1 MEDDPFSEKRKV
13 TNPVVC
19 ACHPTQPN
27 LTQTKNISR
36 IQHLI
41 YKTRGIY
48 SVLLRSFSTR
58 QKTPRIVK
66 NGRKLPSLRAFC
78 RDFECLHVTVQWAKI
93 CKNGLQLAKMGQNG
107 PHFQRFII
115 QLAQIVPNGLSFVQ
129 SGFKWAKMAEN
140 GPKWLKMGQNN

>member
-1 MEDDPFSEKRKV
+1 MSQIGQKYV
-13 TNPVVC
+13 
-19 ACHPTQPN
+19 QWN
-27 LTQTKNISR
+27 LLKNGS
-36 IQHLI
+36 
-41 YKTRGIY
+41 YRGIY

>member
-1 MEDDPFSEKRKV
+1 MRR
-13 TNPVVC
+13 PVQ
-19 ACHPTQPN
+19 AQHHP
-27 LTQTKNISR
+27 
-36 IQHLI
+36 
-41 YKTRGIY
+41 RGIY